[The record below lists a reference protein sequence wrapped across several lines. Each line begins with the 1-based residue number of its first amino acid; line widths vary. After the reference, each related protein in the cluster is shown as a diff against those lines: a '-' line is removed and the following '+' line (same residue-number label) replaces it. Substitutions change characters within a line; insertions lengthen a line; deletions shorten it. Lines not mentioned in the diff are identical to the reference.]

1 MPNKADNNEV
11 ITSTDDVVKKEG
23 KEKDSS
29 GKMASNLK
37 LINTTSG
44 IRVSQACDRC
54 RIKKIKCDGLTPC
67 HNCAKVGFECKTS
80 DKLARRAFPKGYTE
94 NLEQKLKALE
104 EENRLLKAK
113 YGVGD
118 DDSQPAKYNQDDRKN
133 DKVTLTTNDNN
144 TVQINN
150 PIDQIFNLDNKG
162 VIIGNDNLNFESQFN
177 HLLINLNLPFLKITN
192 SHNYLLNDPNSYLYN
207 PSYTIYNQF
216 HNRDLDL
223 IYNPLTV
230 NNYREH
236 NDLLGDMTHLT
247 NDQLPRDVHDLFIK
261 LINNFKKI
269 FNNRKELDNQIIHFF
284 LNYNVFIPIFDY
296 KEFMES
302 YEAFHTMYPFMFTYD
317 DATINGFNILTND
330 YHVVN
335 NYLMVV
341 IQIYAMIMM
350 NDPTINLNLLLNHPY
365 PNYSFLRKV
374 KNDAT
379 RVNDSI
385 IRSLYDF
392 LPYFNVFHISVNQL
406 QTYLLFLYYSLLTNN
421 KEKSL
426 VLSSLV
432 NSFIGILGINL
443 NSNNLFFNDLSL
455 NINQKRSRVKIFW
468 VFKVLLKCFNLKFGF
483 KPSLNTTV
491 INPVTIDRYF
501 QLTPEKLSSLL
512 DTSSDQ
518 TNNKNLE
525 QQDEAS
531 DDLFKTLLKPSVE
544 FLNLMNII
552 IPSSFSPNYYQ
563 YLKHDRDDNKDT
575 KKSGTNNKHLDWIL
589 NDDDGDGN
597 DGNLNYNFTQFLT
610 IDKNLS
616 NWRYSLK
623 DKEIDLS
630 PLQNRMNLP
639 RFSNSS
645 KANLYHN
652 INVGNNLVTSGISQ
666 EGLINYFNTGLPD
679 IETASQLIK
688 IQLNFHYLLIRS
700 MNYLNF
706 VIDRELT
713 QNYYAKIAN
722 ISREVLAYF
731 LVIFE
736 HVGQSIESWEDD
748 YGNLNMSNN
757 ESSPNK
763 MAKTA
768 ANTVIM
774 ESLGLN
780 VDDDGYII
788 NDFSVK
794 RRRSNNQFF
803 PGLSHANSSNSIP
816 KNTKRLKKQ
825 IPPSP
830 FNYMLNGLSMTII
843 NFKKSMILQML
854 YLLICS
860 MRIVNKGGQ
869 LIPANNNVL
878 INSVDLFIKVFIN
891 YQKTPLSGSQHH
903 RTHVSNVARK
913 TREDDLFTKLANDEL
928 KDEILKEKRHHDDDS
943 DEEGDLEDELNAV
956 TDWDDEE
963 MDEDLKFLK
972 ILKFIKYKITDLQRV
987 ALKIQK
993 EAAVKQE
1000 NGHGLLQPN
1009 QVTHHHHIHGSG
1021 GRGSQQNQTNNNP
1034 QQPMNNFYWN
1044 LPPPPGGIGPQEA
1057 PVPQQPSSQISTP
1070 GSFPGIP
1077 KMSSLSKYD
1086 FLLGD
1091 ENYLNGANSFNYSA
1105 GGAGSPTPANPTNT
1119 LLGTHPGSISKAQTG
1134 HQVHGLLNSGE
1145 DNELIKKEKL
1155 AINDLMNLKH
1165 ANSHSPNGAGNG
1177 SVGRSS

>member
-1 MPNKADNNEV
+1 MPNKADSDLNEG
-11 ITSTDDVVKKEG
+11 SVKKEDQ
-23 KEKDSS
+23 DSL

-113 YGVGD
+113 YGDVPV
-118 DDSQPAKYNQDDRKN
+118 DDSRKSE
-133 DKVTLTTNDNN
+133 KVTLTTNENN

-192 SHNYLLNDPNSYLYN
+192 SHNYLLNDPNSYLYH

-230 NNYREH
+230 NNYSEH
-236 NDLLGDMTHLT
+236 NDLLGNMTQLT

-261 LINNFKKI
+261 LINNFKKL

-330 YHVVN
+330 YQVVN

-341 IQIYAMIMM
+341 VQIYAMIMM

-365 PNYSFLRKV
+365 PNFSFLVKV
-374 KNDAT
+374 RNDSA

-455 NINQKRSRVKIFW
+455 NIHQKRSRVKIFW

-512 DTSSDQ
+512 DPKSKS
-518 TNNKNLE
+518 NKIA
-525 QQDEAS
+525 DDSS
-531 DDLFKTLLKPSVE
+531 DDLFTTLLKPSVE

-563 YLKHDRDDNKDT
+563 YLKHDRDDIKDT
-575 KKSGTNNKHLDWIL
+575 KKVSSNKQLDWIL

-616 NWRYSLK
+616 NWRDSLK
-623 DKEIDLS
+623 GKEIDLS
-630 PLQNRMNLP
+630 PLQKRMNLP
-639 RFSNSS
+639 RFSNSCKS
-645 KANLYHN
+645 DLYHH
-652 INVGNNLVTSGISQ
+652 IGDNLAAAGISQ
-666 EGLINYFNTGLPD
+666 EGLLNYRNTGLPD
-679 IETASQLIK
+679 IQTAAQLIK

-713 QNYYAKIAN
+713 QNYYGEIAN
-722 ISREVLAYF
+722 ISREVLGYF

-736 HVGQSIESWEDD
+736 HVGQSRESWEDD
-748 YGNLNMSNN
+748 YGNLSITNRDKPLKS
-757 ESSPNK
+757 
-763 MAKTA
+763 A

-774 ESLGLN
+774 DSLGLN

-788 NDFSVK
+788 NDFSAK
-794 RRRSNNQFF
+794 RRRGSSNQFF
-803 PGLSHANSSNSIP
+803 PGLSNANSTNSVH
-816 KNTKRLKKQ
+816 KSTKRLKYQ

-843 NFKKSMILQML
+843 NFKKSIILQML

-860 MRIVNKGGQ
+860 MRLVNKGGQ
-869 LIPANNNVL
+869 LNVTNNNIL

-891 YQKTPLSGSQHH
+891 YQTTPVSGSHH
-903 RTHVSNVARK
+903 RTHVRNMARK
-913 TREDDLFTKLANDEL
+913 TREDELFRKLMNDEL
-928 KDEILKEKRHHDDDS
+928 KDEILRERRHPDDDS
-943 DEEGDLEDELNAV
+943 DDEGDEMDAV
-956 TDWDDEE
+956 IDWDEEE
-963 MDEDLKFLK
+963 MDEDLKYMK
-972 ILKFIKYKITDLQRV
+972 ILKFIKYKINDLQRTS
-987 ALKIQK
+987 LKRQQK
-993 EAAVKQE
+993 AAAAKE
-1000 NGHGLLQPN
+1000 NGNNTNGLLQPN
-1009 QVTHHHHIHGSG
+1009 HVTHHHHIGPGAAPGEPTAS
-1021 GRGSQQNQTNNNP
+1021 SS
-1034 QQPMNNFYWN
+1034 NFYWS
-1044 LPPPPGGIGPQEA
+1044 L
-1057 PVPQQPSSQISTP
+1057 PVPSTQGSRHHEPVTQQPSSQISTP

-1077 KMSSLSKYD
+1077 KMSSLTKYD
-1086 FLLGD
+1086 FLLAD
-1091 ENYLNGANSFNYSA
+1091 EHYLNPPSSFTYSA
-1105 GGAGSPTPANPTNT
+1105 TGDSSQPEIGKSK
-1119 LLGTHPGSISKAQTG
+1119 PGY
-1134 HQVHGLLNSGE
+1134 HLHGLLSSGE
-1145 DNELIKKEKL
+1145 DSELIKKEKL

-1165 ANSHSPNGAGNG
+1165 ANQSPNNTGNG
-1177 SVGRSS
+1177 NLGRGG